1 MNLTSLGF
9 GAAAAQLYP
18 DFVGKRAIFVGTG
31 AGPTA
36 PTNSAATAD
45 VITLALSNYYIDCVL
60 SGSSTDGTTFM
71 VAFPYLSAGP
81 RATWK
86 AFYFTV
92 GTAAPINGTDLSAKT
107 FVVSAFVG
115 QF

>member
-1 MNLTSLGF
+1 MILTALGF
-9 GAAAAQLYP
+9 GAAAGQLYP

-31 AGPTA
+31 LGPVA
-36 PTNSAATAD
+36 PTNAAATAD
-45 VITLALSNYYIDCVL
+45 PISLALSNYYIDAVM
-60 SGSSTDGTTFM
+60 SGASTDGTTFM
-71 VAFPYLSAGP
+71 IAFPYQSAGP
-81 RATWK
+81 RASWK

-92 GTAAPINGTDLSAKT
+92 GTAAPINGVDLSGKT